1 MKAMVLAAGVGS
13 RLDPLTS
20 CLPKP
25 LVPVANIPVMEHLIN
40 LLKAHGFTDVIANL
54 HYMPECLIN
63 YFGNGEKFGTNIQ
76 FRVEEKLSGDAGG
89 VRYCRDFLEDGTFI
103 VLMGDLLTDADL
115 SHIVAEHKRK
125 KAIASIGLKRVEDV
139 SRFGVAV
146 LDENGF
152 IVGFQEK
159 PSKEEALSNLA
170 STGIY
175 ILEPEVFKHMPET
188 GDYGFGRQLFPNLV
202 KAGLPVLGVPI
213 ESYWSDVGTIE
224 QYQSSNFDVLSGQ
237 FKANLP
243 GYRHEKR
250 GEYSLYLADG
260 AELDSSVQ
268 IEGNVIVGKGASV
281 KSGVVLRGN
290 VVIGAESIIEADSK
304 LIDTIVWQG
313 SVVENATT
321 LDGAIVSPAGL
332 VQVGSS
338 GVNGVYTDPKK
349 SGPANKTQVQ
359 PRILQAVGSC
369 V

>member
-25 LVPVANIPVMEHLIN
+25 LVPVANFPVMEHLLN
-40 LLKAHGFTDVIANL
+40 LLKSHGFTDVIANL
-54 HYMPECLIN
+54 HYLPECLIE
-63 YFGNGEKFGTNIQ
+63 YFGDGKKFGTNIQ

-115 SHIVAEHKRK
+115 SYIVAEHKRK
-125 KAIASIGLKRVEDV
+125 KAIASIGLKRVDDV

-146 LDENGF
+146 LDDNDF

-175 ILEPEVFKHMPET
+175 ILEPEVFNYMPES
-188 GDYGFGRQLFPNLV
+188 GDYGFGRQLFPSLV

-224 QYQSSNFDVLSGQ
+224 QYQTSNFDVLSGQ

-243 GYRHEKR
+243 GYRQERR
-250 GEYSLYLADG
+250 GSYSLYLADG
-260 AELDSSVQ
+260 AEIDSSVE
-268 IEGNVIVGKGASV
+268 IAGNVIVGKGAQV
-281 KSGVVLRGN
+281 KAGVTLAGN
-290 VVIGAESIIEADSK
+290 VVIGA
-304 LIDTIVWQG
+304 G
-313 SVVENATT
+313 SVVGADCRLVNTILWPDSKVADATT
-321 LDGAIVSPAGL
+321 FDGVIVSPAGL
-332 VQVGSS
+332 VQVDR
-338 GVNGVYTDPKK
+338 NGENRVSADPKK
-349 SGPANKTQVQ
+349 LGPANKTQVQ
-359 PRILQAVGSC
+359 TRILEAVGSC

>member
-13 RLDPLTS
+13 RLDPLTA

-25 LVPVANIPVMEHLIN
+25 LVPVANFPVMEHLLN

-54 HYMPECLIN
+54 HYLPECLIE
-63 YFGNGEKFGTNIQ
+63 YFGDGKKFGTNIQ

-125 KAIASIGLKRVEDV
+125 NAIASIGLKRVDDV

-146 LDENGF
+146 LDENDF

-175 ILEPEVFKHMPET
+175 ILEPEVFKHMPES
-188 GDYGFGRQLFPNLV
+188 GDYGFGRQLFPALV

-250 GEYSLYLADG
+250 GPYSLYLADG
-260 AELDSSVQ
+260 AVVDSSVE
-268 IEGNVIVGKGASV
+268 IVGNVIVGKNAEV
-281 KSGVVLRGN
+281 KAGVILRGN
-290 VVIGAESIIEADSK
+290 VVIGE
-304 LIDTIVWQG
+304 G
-313 SVVENATT
+313 SVVEADCRLVDTILWPASTIASATT

-332 VQVGSS
+332 VQVEKNDEGR
-338 GVNGVYTDPKK
+338 VTADPKK
-349 SGPANKTQVQ
+349 LGPANQTQVQ
-359 PRILQAVGSC
+359 IRILESVGAC

>member
-25 LVPVANIPVMEHLIN
+25 LVPVANFPVMEHLLN

-54 HYMPECLIN
+54 HYLPECLIE
-63 YFGNGEKFGTNIQ
+63 YFGDGKKFGTNIQ

-89 VRYCRDFLEDGTFI
+89 VRYCRDFLADGTFI

-125 KAIASIGLKRVEDV
+125 KAIATIGLKRVDDV

-175 ILEPEVFKHMPET
+175 ILEPEVFNYMPET
-188 GDYGFGRQLFPNLV
+188 GDYGFGRQLFPSLV

-243 GYRHEKR
+243 GYRQEQR
-250 GEYSLYLADG
+250 GGYSLYLADG
-260 AELDSSVQ
+260 ADIDKSVE
-268 IEGNVIVGKGASV
+268 IAGNVIVGKNAQI

-290 VVIGAESIIEADSK
+290 VVIGAGSVIEAGCK
-304 LIDTIVWQG
+304 LSDTIVWPD
-313 SVVENATT
+313 STIESATI

-332 VQVGSS
+332 VQVGET
-338 GVNGVYTDPKK
+338 GENRVITNPKK

-359 PRILQAVGSC
+359 SRILESVGAC